1 MLSNTICTNEPGLL
15 ESFGDAL
22 RAEIFQKSNS
32 NFSNY
37 FEQQWIMTRRRKQ
50 HHDTEA

>member
-1 MLSNTICTNEPGLL
+1 MLSNTICTNEPRLL

-22 RAEIFQKSNS
+22 RAEIIQKSNS

-37 FEQQWIMTRRRKQ
+37 FK
-50 HHDTEA
+50 H

>member
-1 MLSNTICTNEPGLL
+1 MFSNTICTNEPGLL

-22 RAEIFQKSNS
+22 RAEFFQKSNS

-37 FEQQWIMTRRRKQ
+37 FE
-50 HHDTEA
+50 H